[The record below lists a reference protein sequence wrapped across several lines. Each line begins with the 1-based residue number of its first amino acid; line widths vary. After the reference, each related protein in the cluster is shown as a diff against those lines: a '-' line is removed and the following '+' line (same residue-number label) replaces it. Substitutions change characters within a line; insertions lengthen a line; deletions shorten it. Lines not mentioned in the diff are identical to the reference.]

1 MVVFGVTW
9 HRGQFSSLEHTHG
22 PGDAPTVG
30 AGQRRFTSHTHTHP
44 RGQPTCPPTTM
55 HARAAQPS
63 ARTQQRR
70 EEREIGNRD
79 GGDLGATLRE
89 PLLQPTRAG
98 SGGRG

>member
-22 PGDAPTVG
+22 RATRPQLERANGDSP
-30 AGQRRFTSHTHTHP
+30 HIHTHP

-98 SGGRG
+98 SGGCG